1 MRLIQQRIT
10 TGSEAGCSI
19 VVVGLVASQVAG
31 SSCGLSASPLR
42 PFLLD
47 DTFAVVDDLAPI
59 RARVYP
65 AHATAFRAFEVRRQ
79 NVRPFPVGI
88 RSHCPSTGGGDP
100 ALAGAFCPWLAPNLD
115 ALLIKEHRADHGRNV
130 RGIIRNPKHRKNR
143 ECRLMVAAQTH
154 RILNSSSC
162 VPDAISSATQ
172 RGVLPLPDHVSDGL
186 FGFRYFGFT
195 LG

>member
-47 DTFAVVDDLAPI
+47 DTFAVVDDLAPS

-79 NVRPFPVGI
+79 NVRPFPVGKASSGTVALSQHWRRGS
-88 RSHCPSTGGGDP
+88 RSGGRFLSMAGHQSRC
-100 ALAGAFCPWLAPNLD
+100 ALNKRTPRGSRQECERNYSEPKTQ
-115 ALLIKEHRADHGRNV
+115 KEPRMPPHGCS
-130 RGIIRNPKHRKNR
+130 P
-143 ECRLMVAAQTH
+143 
-154 RILNSSSC
+154 NSSDLKLIELCPRRDQFSY
-162 VPDAISSATQ
+162 PA
-172 RGVLPLPDHVSDGL
+172 RGFAS
-186 FGFRYFGFT
+186 T
-195 LG
+195 